1 MEVSAKTAG
10 APGGKISRSFP
21 WPKSSTTPIRDVK
34 AKSFLVTHP
43 YHPLHGRQFDLVN
56 YTFCWGE
63 TRVYYYDDRNRL
75 RSMPASWT
83 SVGAIDPFL
92 QVSAGRSP
100 FRVADLLEMSRMI
113 REIKV

>member
-1 MEVSAKTAG
+1 MIDSFHIV
-10 APGGKISRSFP
+10 RSYIP
-21 WPKSSTTPIRDVK
+21 VHWPKSSTTPIRDVK